1 LVSTGENDKTVKIVI
16 RTDASVQIGT
26 GHLMRCLTLAK
37 TLQDRGAKV
46 WFISRELKGNLFRI
60 IREAGIDLVGLPP
73 ASKINGELAG
83 SSHAHWLEVP
93 WEQDSDETLKA
104 THGIGGISW
113 LVVDH
118 YGLDKQWESK
128 LRPHVEKLFV
138 IDDLADRPHD
148 CDILLDQNLHEGME
162 GRYSALLPEKC
173 HQLLGPNFA
182 LLRPEFLTTR
192 KSLRKRDGSIKRILI
207 FYGAFDPTNET
218 AKALEALKRL
228 SVPSIAVDV
237 IVGQAN
243 PRQESIK
250 ATCQTLPNVSLHCQ
264 VTNMGYLM
272 DRADLALGSGG
283 TVTWER
289 CCLGL
294 PALVTTVASNQEDLA
309 LSCAKKGVL
318 FLLGKS
324 SDVSVSAIE
333 TALRTFLR
341 SPESL
346 ISFSQ
351 KGMDLVD
358 GRGSSRVVG
367 WLIPPPIILRQ
378 ATIGDC
384 DAIYRWRNAEET
396 RRHIFN
402 PDPIPLDSHIR
413 WFRKSLEDTN
423 RVLLIGE
430 IDGEPVGV
438 LRYDM
443 QGSEALISVYLVPGT
458 HGQGTGTH
466 LIRSGS
472 TWLKNKYPQIHSI
485 KAEVMPTNITS
496 RKAFINAGYKEN
508 IITFKEDLINEHSG

>member
-1 LVSTGENDKTVKIVI
+1 
-16 RTDASVQIGT
+16 
-26 GHLMRCLTLAK
+26 MRCLTLAK
-37 TLQDRGAKV
+37 ALQERGAKV
-46 WFISRELKGNLFRI
+46 WFISRKLKGNLFRV

-73 ASKINGELAG
+73 ASKTNGELAG

-93 WEQDSDETLKA
+93 WEQDSDETLRA
-104 THGIGGISW
+104 IHGIGGVNW

-118 YGLDKQWESK
+118 YGLDKRWESK
-128 LRPHVEKLFV
+128 LRPHVGKLFV

-148 CDILLDQNLHEGME
+148 CDLLLDQNLHEGME
-162 GRYSALLPEKC
+162 GRYSVLLSENC

-182 LLRPEFLTTR
+182 VLRPEFLAAR
-192 KSLRKRDGSIKRILI
+192 KSLRRRDGSIRRILI
-207 FYGAFDPTNET
+207 FYGAFDSTNET

-228 SVPSIAVDV
+228 NVPGIAADV
-237 IVGQAN
+237 VVGQAN
-243 PRQESIK
+243 PYQENIK
-250 ATCQTLPNVSLHCQ
+250 ATCQTIPNVSFHCQ
-264 VTNMGYLM
+264 VSNMGHLM
-272 DRADLALGSGG
+272 ARADLALGSGG

-294 PALVTTVASNQEDLA
+294 PALVTTVAFNQEELA

-324 SDVSVSAIE
+324 SDVSAFAIE
-333 TALRTFLR
+333 IALRTFLR
-341 SPESL
+341 SPEAL
-346 ISFSQ
+346 IAFSQ
-351 KGMDLVD
+351 KGMELVD
-358 GRGSSRVVG
+358 GRGSSRVAG
-367 WLIPPPIILRQ
+367 WLFPPQIILRR
-378 ATIGDC
+378 ATIEDC

-402 PDPIPLDSHIR
+402 PDPIPQDSHIR

-430 IDGEPVGV
+430 IAGEPVGV

-472 TWLKNKYPQIHSI
+472 TWLRQNYPQIRSI
-485 KAEVMPTNITS
+485 NADVMPTNIS
-496 RKAFINAGYKEN
+496 SCNAFINAGYKEY
-508 IITFKEDLINEHSG
+508 IITFKEDFNK

>member
-1 LVSTGENDKTVKIVI
+1 MKVII
-16 RTDASVQIGT
+16 RTDASVRIGT
-26 GHLMRCLTLAK
+26 GHVMRCLTLAK

-46 WFISRELKGNLFRI
+46 WFISRELKGNLFRM

-73 ASKINGELAG
+73 ASETNGERAG
-83 SSHAHWLEVP
+83 SRYAHWLEVP
-93 WEQDSDETLKA
+93 QEQDIDETLRA
-104 THGIGGISW
+104 IRGIGGVNW

-118 YGLDKQWESK
+118 YGLDKRWESD

-162 GRYSALLPEKC
+162 GRYSAMLPQKC
-173 HQLLGPNFA
+173 RQLLGPDFA
-182 LLRPEFLTTR
+182 LLRPEFLAAR
-192 KSLRKRDGSIKRILI
+192 KSLRKRDGSIRRILV
-207 FYGAFDPTNET
+207 FYGAFDSTNET
-218 AKALEALKRL
+218 AKALEALKRWN
-228 SVPSIAVDV
+228 VPGIVADV
-237 IVGQAN
+237 VVGQDN
-243 PRQESIK
+243 PHQENIK
-250 ATCQTLPNVSLHCQ
+250 ATCQTIPNVSFHCQ
-264 VTNMGYLM
+264 VSNMGHLM
-272 DRADLALGSGG
+272 ARADLALGAGG

-294 PALVTTVASNQEDLA
+294 PALVTTVASNQEELA

-324 SDVSVSAIE
+324 SDVSAFDMEI
-333 TALRTFLR
+333 ALRTFLR
-341 SPESL
+341 SPEAL
-346 ISFSQ
+346 VAFSQ
-351 KGMDLVD
+351 KGMEIVD
-358 GRGSSRVVG
+358 GRGSLRVAG
-367 WLIPPPIILRQ
+367 WLSPPHIILRR
-378 ATIGDC
+378 ATIEDC

-396 RRHIFN
+396 RRHIFH
-402 PDPIPLDSHIR
+402 PDPIPLESHIR
-413 WFRKSLEDTN
+413 WFRKLLEDAN

-430 IDGEPVGV
+430 TAGEPVGV

-458 HGQGTGTH
+458 HGHGTGTH

-472 TWLKNKYPQIHSI
+472 TWLKQYYPQIRSI

-508 IITFKEDLINEHSG
+508 MITFKEDFNK